1 MSRKLPKKFGEIP
14 KKIWEK
20 LEGTDKQFLF
30 KYNYYRE
37 KIDKIN
43 DEIDDYKIIIDEL
56 RKERKKCEM
65 RSNEIWNENKH
76 KDIDNNPLNYNISSN
91 NKYTSIVKRKG
102 FNKEGKS
109 KTQLLKERKLIGKYW
124 LINFKYKGRSKSIH
138 IGENKNVIKFIR
150 ENDVLKSSF
159 KIPKRIGEDNI
170 RRYISFLIEDN
181 LYNLVRDDIIGKHNI
196 FLKKITFEDLVES
209 S

>member
-1 MSRKLPKKFGEIP
+1 
-14 KKIWEK
+14 
-20 LEGTDKQFLF
+20 
-30 KYNYYRE
+30 
-37 KIDKIN
+37 
-43 DEIDDYKIIIDEL
+43 
-56 RKERKKCEM
+56 M

-109 KTQLLKERKLIGKYW
+109 KTQLLKERKFIGKYW

-150 ENDVLKSSF
+150 ENDVLNSSF
-159 KIPKRIGEDNI
+159 KIPKKIGEDNI

-181 LYNLVRDDIIGKHNI
+181 LYDLVKDDIMGKHNI

-209 S
+209 SQFISLQKTFWQQLKNNSMSYRCWVFLYTLILFLQGYLLLVRIESC